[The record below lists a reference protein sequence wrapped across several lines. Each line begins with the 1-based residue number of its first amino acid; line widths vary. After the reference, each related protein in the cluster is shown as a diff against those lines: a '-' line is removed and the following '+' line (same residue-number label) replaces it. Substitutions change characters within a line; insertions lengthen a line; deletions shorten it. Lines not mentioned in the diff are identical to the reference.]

1 MKQPTNPVK
10 TLFFISLISFILLMQ
25 VSIAAQNSSEQAIAL
40 NGLNSY
46 LKTFEGGHY
55 GFVEVTNGELFIRYK
70 SGHSSNFKLSDI
82 SEIKILQND
91 ATGTRVAFMCRDGQ
105 KCVYSGNTYTN
116 YVSQPFTTKV
126 QVNAQELYSLM
137 DNVLK
142 AFRATPMPT
151 PKPTASAILPAAP
164 TMDSDGDGVPDSADL
179 CPREKGTKANT
190 GCGEKNEKPVSSA
203 DIDRQK
209 KELDSLRSTVEVG
222 RQAAPTSTPIPMAT
236 APAGLPNIDCTVIVA
251 GRGCGKLELGA
262 AESAIESM
270 LGKPDLVAEG
280 NHRYYAYGIVI
291 RYTPGRIVEE
301 ISFIRNSPYRGDT
314 YKPFAGSPE
323 KNVAWQASVQQI
335 KGIYGTPQEHWDSR
349 NLAGNKVDWLTYPN
363 IKFELFG
370 GTLREVV
377 VANFVKTA
385 EQIAADKKPVQGPLT
400 AKADQIVAEYK
411 TMHDRLERNMS
422 EHNRLAAKYAGE
434 MRLHLSGSAYRTRET
449 MSRIASESINSIDA
463 FIKKHEGSLAPSIK
477 AHLNEDRQKFLG
489 EPSGH

>member
-1 MKQPTNPVK
+1 MKQPYSPVK

-25 VSIAAQNSSEQAIAL
+25 VSIFAQNSSNQAVAL
-40 NGLNSY
+40 NSLNSF

-116 YVSQPFTTKV
+116 YVSQPFTTKA
-126 QVNAQELYSLM
+126 QVSGQELYSLM
-137 DNVLK
+137 ENVMK
-142 AFRATPMPT
+142 AIRTVPAPT
-151 PKPTASAILPAAP
+151 PRQTADPVSPARAAAK
-164 TMDSDGDGVPDSADL
+164 DSDGDGVLDSADL
-179 CPREKGTKANT
+179 CPLEKGSKANN
-190 GCGEKNEKPVSSA
+190 GCGEKAEKPITSA
-203 DIDRQK
+203 EIERQNK
-209 KELDSLRSTVEVG
+209 LLDSLRSEVEIG
-222 RQAAPTSTPIPMAT
+222 RQTAPTPTPTPVVS
-236 APAGLPNIDCTVIVA
+236 APAVLPNTDCTVILA
-251 GRGCGKLELGA
+251 GKGCGKIALGA
-262 AESAIESM
+262 AEFSIESM
-270 LGKPDLVAEG
+270 LGKPDVIAEG
-280 NHRYYAYGIVI
+280 NHRYYAFGIVI
-291 RYTPGRIVEE
+291 RYTSGRVVEQ

-335 KGIYGTPQEHWDSR
+335 KGIYGAPQEHWDSR

-377 VANFVKTA
+377 VGNFVKTA
-385 EQIAADKKPVQGPLT
+385 EQIAADKKSVQGPLM
-400 AKADQIVAEYK
+400 AKADQIVVEYK

-422 EHNRLAAKYAGE
+422 EYNRLAAKYASE
-434 MRLHLSGSAYRTRET
+434 MRLHLSGSAHKTREA
-449 MSRIASESINSIDA
+449 MSRVATESINSIDA
-463 FIKKHEGSLAPSIK
+463 FIKKNEGFLAPSIK
-477 AHLNEDRQKFLG
+477 AHLIEDRQKFLD
-489 EPSGH
+489 